1 MTERKNGGTPPW
13 AAAVRQGQQNH
24 RFDDSFVG
32 HPPTVLSRVQR
43 LASLPWLASWM
54 QQLKSEN
61 KSIHTVRSYLI
72 SAKGLASATLPGE
85 PNLSDSAIEHMNVQ
99 IMHKRIDPNNGR
111 IDVWMQ
117 SLSHLAPSTVH
128 ARLAGATHLLKWLGY
143 HIPDHIVRPKKGK
156 HLPRPLEPDEL
167 TRLRAVAQIS
177 ENPLAN
183 VVVTVLLQTGLRV
196 SELCALDDRDVNVHT
211 LSARVSSGKGDKDR
225 MVMFS
230 GSGAEVIGC
239 WRRHRNGRRTCDRD
253 AFLVNSR
260 GNRLTSRNVQKLMD
274 RLADD
279 SDIPR
284 SRLSP
289 HTLRHNFATGLLNG
303 GADIVSIQKLMGHT
317 NITATRVYLDV
328 TDPALREV
336 YNRAQ
341 ANELEELLSRE
352 RDAGTEDVAEVE
364 TVEDADQISIDPA
377 ELA

>member
-1 MTERKNGGTPPW
+1 MTEQENGGTPPW

-24 RFDDSFVG
+24 RFDDSIVG
-32 HPPTVLSRVQR
+32 HPPTVPSRVLR
-43 LASLPWLASWM
+43 LASLPWLESWM

-61 KSIHTVRSYLI
+61 KSEHTVRSYLI
-72 SAKGLASATLPGE
+72 SAKGLASATLAGE
-85 PNLSDSAIEHMNVQ
+85 PELSDSAIEHMNVQ
-99 IMHKRIDPNNGR
+99 IMHNRIDPNNGR
-111 IDVWMQ
+111 IDVWVQ
-117 SLSHLAPSTVH
+117 SLSNLAPSTVH

-143 HIPDHIVRPKKGK
+143 HMPDHIVRPKKGK

-167 TRLRAVAQIS
+167 ARLREVARIS

-196 SELCALDDRDVNVHT
+196 SELCTLDDRDVNVHT

-225 MVMFS
+225 IVMFS
-230 GSGAEVIGC
+230 QPGADVIGC
-239 WRRHRNGRRTCDRD
+239 WRRHRNGRRTCDHD

-274 RLADD
+274 KLADD

-284 SRLSP
+284 PRLSP

-317 NITATRVYLDV
+317 NITATRVYLDI
-328 TDPALREV
+328 TDPTLREV

-341 ANELEELLSRE
+341 ANELLEHISRE
-352 RDAGTEDVAEVE
+352 EEE
-364 TVEDADQISIDPA
+364 TDADLDGAKIAETQPDPA
-377 ELA
+377 GHL

>member
-1 MTERKNGGTPPW
+1 MTEQENGGTPPW

-24 RFDDSFVG
+24 RFDDSIVG
-32 HPPTVLSRVQR
+32 HPPTVPSRVQR
-43 LASLPWLASWM
+43 LASLPWLESWM

-61 KSIHTVRSYLI
+61 KSEHTVRSYLI
-72 SAKGLASATLPGE
+72 SAKGLASATLAGE
-85 PNLSDSAIEHMNVQ
+85 PELSDSAIEHMNVQ
-99 IMHKRIDPNNGR
+99 IMHNRIDPNNGR
-111 IDVWMQ
+111 IDVWVQ
-117 SLSHLAPSTVH
+117 SLSNLAPSTVH

-143 HIPDHIVRPKKGK
+143 HMPDHIVRPKKGK

-167 TRLRAVAQIS
+167 ARLRVVAQRS

-225 MVMFS
+225 IVMFS
-230 GSGAEVIGC
+230 QPGADVIGC
-239 WRRHRNGRRTCDRD
+239 WRRHRNGRRTCDHD

-274 RLADD
+274 KLADD

-284 SRLSP
+284 PRLSP

-317 NITATRVYLDV
+317 NITATRVYLDI
-328 TDPALREV
+328 TDPTLREV

-341 ANELEELLSRE
+341 ANELLEHISRE
-352 RDAGTEDVAEVE
+352 EEE
-364 TVEDADQISIDPA
+364 TDADLDGAKIADTQPDPA
-377 ELA
+377 GHL

>member
-1 MTERKNGGTPPW
+1 MTEQENGGTPPW

-24 RFDDSFVG
+24 RFDDSIVG
-32 HPPTVLSRVQR
+32 HPPTVPSRVQR
-43 LASLPWLASWM
+43 LASLPWLESWM

-61 KSIHTVRSYLI
+61 KSEHTVRSYLI
-72 SAKGLASATLPGE
+72 SAKGLASATLAGE
-85 PNLSDSAIEHMNVQ
+85 PELSDSAIEHMNVQ
-99 IMHKRIDPNNGR
+99 IMHNRIDPNNGR
-111 IDVWMQ
+111 IDVWVQ
-117 SLSHLAPSTVH
+117 SLSNLAPSTVH

-143 HIPDHIVRPKKGK
+143 HMPDHIVRPKKGK

-167 TRLRAVAQIS
+167 ARLREVAQRS

-225 MVMFS
+225 IVMFS
-230 GSGAEVIGC
+230 QPGADVIGC
-239 WRRHRNGRRTCDRD
+239 WRRHRNGRRTCDHD

-274 RLADD
+274 KLADD

-284 SRLSP
+284 PRLSP

-317 NITATRVYLDV
+317 NITATRVYLDI
-328 TDPALREV
+328 TDPTLREV

-341 ANELEELLSRE
+341 ANELLEHISRE
-352 RDAGTEDVAEVE
+352 EEE
-364 TVEDADQISIDPA
+364 TDADLDGAKIAETQPDPA
-377 ELA
+377 GHL

>member
-1 MTERKNGGTPPW
+1 MTEQENGGTPPW

-24 RFDDSFVG
+24 RFDDSSVG
-32 HPPTVLSRVQR
+32 HPPTVPSRVQR
-43 LASLPWLASWM
+43 LASLPWLESWM

-61 KSIHTVRSYLI
+61 KSEHTVRSYLI
-72 SAKGLASATLPGE
+72 SAKGLASATLAGE
-85 PNLSDSAIEHMNVQ
+85 PELSDSAIEHMNVQ
-99 IMHKRIDPNNGR
+99 IMHNRIDPNNGR
-111 IDVWMQ
+111 IDVWVQ
-117 SLSHLAPSTVH
+117 SLSNLAPSTVH

-143 HIPDHIVRPKKGK
+143 HMPDHIVRPKKGK

-167 TRLRAVAQIS
+167 ARLRVVAQRS

-225 MVMFS
+225 IVMFS
-230 GSGAEVIGC
+230 QPGADVIGC
-239 WRRHRNGRRTCDRD
+239 WRRHRNGRRTCDHD

-274 RLADD
+274 KLADD

-284 SRLSP
+284 PRLSP

-317 NITATRVYLDV
+317 NITATRVYLDI
-328 TDPALREV
+328 TDPTLREV

-341 ANELEELLSRE
+341 ANELLEHISRE
-352 RDAGTEDVAEVE
+352 EEE
-364 TVEDADQISIDPA
+364 TDADLDGAKIAETQPDPA
-377 ELA
+377 GHL

>member
-24 RFDDSFVG
+24 RFDDSIVG
-32 HPPTVLSRVQR
+32 HPPTVPSRVQR
-43 LASLPWLASWM
+43 LASLPWLESWM

-61 KSIHTVRSYLI
+61 KSEHTVRSYLI
-72 SAKGLASATLPGE
+72 SAKGLASATLAGE
-85 PNLSDSAIEHMNVQ
+85 PELSDSAIEHMNVQ
-99 IMHKRIDPNNGR
+99 IMHNRIDPNNGR
-111 IDVWMQ
+111 IDVWVQ
-117 SLSHLAPSTVH
+117 SLSNLAPSTVH

-143 HIPDHIVRPKKGK
+143 HMPDHIVRPKKGK

-167 TRLRAVAQIS
+167 ARLREVARKS

-196 SELCALDDRDVNVHT
+196 SELCTLDDRDVNVHT

-225 MVMFS
+225 IVMFS
-230 GSGAEVIGC
+230 QPGADVIGC

-274 RLADD
+274 KLADD

-284 SRLSP
+284 PRLSP

-317 NITATRVYLDV
+317 NITATRVYLDI
-328 TDPALREV
+328 TDPTLREV

-341 ANELEELLSRE
+341 ANELLEHISRE
-352 RDAGTEDVAEVE
+352 EEE
-364 TVEDADQISIDPA
+364 TDADLDGAKIAETQPDPA
-377 ELA
+377 GHL

>member
-24 RFDDSFVG
+24 RFDDSIVG
-32 HPPTVLSRVQR
+32 HPPTVPSRVQR
-43 LASLPWLASWM
+43 LASLPWLESWM

-61 KSIHTVRSYLI
+61 KSEHTVRSYLI
-72 SAKGLASATLPGE
+72 SAKGLASATLAGE
-85 PNLSDSAIEHMNVQ
+85 PELSDSAIEHMNVQ
-99 IMHKRIDPNNGR
+99 IMHNRIDPNNGR
-111 IDVWMQ
+111 IDVWVQ
-117 SLSHLAPSTVH
+117 SLSNLAPSTVH

-143 HIPDHIVRPKKGK
+143 HMPDHIVRPKKGK

-167 TRLRAVAQIS
+167 ARLREVARRS

-196 SELCALDDRDVNVHT
+196 SELCTLDDRDVNVHT

-225 MVMFS
+225 IVMFS
-230 GSGAEVIGC
+230 QPGADVIGC

-274 RLADD
+274 KLADD

-284 SRLSP
+284 PRLSP

-317 NITATRVYLDV
+317 NITATRVYLDI
-328 TDPALREV
+328 TDPTLREV

-341 ANELEELLSRE
+341 ANELLEHISRE
-352 RDAGTEDVAEVE
+352 EEE
-364 TVEDADQISIDPA
+364 TDADLDGAKIAETQPDPA
-377 ELA
+377 GHL

>member
-1 MTERKNGGTPPW
+1 MTEQENGGTPPW

-24 RFDDSFVG
+24 RFDDSIVG
-32 HPPTVLSRVQR
+32 HPPTVPSRVQR
-43 LASLPWLASWM
+43 LASLPGLESWM

-99 IMHKRIDPNNGR
+99 IMHNRIDPNNGR
-111 IDVWMQ
+111 IDVWVQ
-117 SLSHLAPSTVH
+117 SLSNLAPSTVH

-167 TRLRAVAQIS
+167 ARLRVVAQRS

-196 SELCALDDRDVNVHT
+196 SELCTLDDRDVNVHT

-225 MVMFS
+225 IVMFS
-230 GSGAEVIGC
+230 QPGADVIGC
-239 WRRHRNGRRTCDRD
+239 WRRHRNGRRTCDPD

-274 RLADD
+274 KLADD

-317 NITATRVYLDV
+317 NITATRVYLDI
-328 TDPALREV
+328 TDPTLREV

-341 ANELEELLSRE
+341 ANELLEHISRE
-352 RDAGTEDVAEVE
+352 EEE
-364 TVEDADQISIDPA
+364 TDADLDGAKIAETQPNPA
-377 ELA
+377 GHL

>member
-1 MTERKNGGTPPW
+1 MTEQENGGTPPW

-24 RFDDSFVG
+24 RFDDSIVG
-32 HPPTVLSRVQR
+32 HPPTVPSRVQR
-43 LASLPWLASWM
+43 LASLPWLESWM

-61 KSIHTVRSYLI
+61 KSEHTVRSYLI
-72 SAKGLASATLPGE
+72 SAKGLASATLAGE
-85 PNLSDSAIEHMNVQ
+85 PELSDSAIEHMNVQ
-99 IMHKRIDPNNGR
+99 IMHNRIDPNNGR
-111 IDVWMQ
+111 IDVWVQ
-117 SLSHLAPSTVH
+117 SLSNLAPSTVH

-143 HIPDHIVRPKKGK
+143 HMPDHIVRPKKGK

-167 TRLRAVAQIS
+167 ARLREVAQRS

-196 SELCALDDRDVNVHT
+196 SELCTLDDRDVNVHT

-225 MVMFS
+225 IVMFS
-230 GSGAEVIGC
+230 QPGADVIGC
-239 WRRHRNGRRTCDRD
+239 WRRHRNGRRTCDHD

-274 RLADD
+274 KLADD

-284 SRLSP
+284 PRLSP

-317 NITATRVYLDV
+317 NITATRVYLDI
-328 TDPALREV
+328 TDPTLREV

-341 ANELEELLSRE
+341 ANELLEHISRE
-352 RDAGTEDVAEVE
+352 EEE
-364 TVEDADQISIDPA
+364 TDADLDGAKIAETQPDPA
-377 ELA
+377 GHL

>member
-1 MTERKNGGTPPW
+1 MTEQENGGTPPW

-24 RFDDSFVG
+24 RFDDSIVG
-32 HPPTVLSRVQR
+32 HPPTVPSRVQR
-43 LASLPWLASWM
+43 LASLPWLESWM

-61 KSIHTVRSYLI
+61 KSEHTVRSYLI
-72 SAKGLASATLPGE
+72 SAKGLASATLAGE
-85 PNLSDSAIEHMNVQ
+85 PELSDSAIEHMNVQ
-99 IMHKRIDPNNGR
+99 IMHNRIDPNNGR
-111 IDVWMQ
+111 IDVWVQ
-117 SLSHLAPSTVH
+117 SLSNLAPSTVH

-143 HIPDHIVRPKKGK
+143 HMPDHIVRPKKGK

-167 TRLRAVAQIS
+167 ARLREVARRS

-196 SELCALDDRDVNVHT
+196 SELCTLDDRDVNVHT

-225 MVMFS
+225 IVMFS
-230 GSGAEVIGC
+230 QPGADVIGC
-239 WRRHRNGRRTCDRD
+239 WRRHRNGRRTCDHD

-274 RLADD
+274 KLADD

-284 SRLSP
+284 PRLSP

-317 NITATRVYLDV
+317 NITATRVYLDI
-328 TDPALREV
+328 TDPTLREV

-341 ANELEELLSRE
+341 ANELLEHISRE
-352 RDAGTEDVAEVE
+352 EEE
-364 TVEDADQISIDPA
+364 TDADLDGAKIAETQPDPA
-377 ELA
+377 GHL

>member
-1 MTERKNGGTPPW
+1 MTEQENGGTPPW

-24 RFDDSFVG
+24 RFDDSIVG
-32 HPPTVLSRVQR
+32 HPPTVPSRVQR
-43 LASLPWLASWM
+43 LASLPWLESWM

-61 KSIHTVRSYLI
+61 KSEHTVRSYLI
-72 SAKGLASATLPGE
+72 SAKGLASATLAGE
-85 PNLSDSAIEHMNVQ
+85 PELSDSAIEHMNVQ
-99 IMHKRIDPNNGR
+99 IMHNRIDPNNGR
-111 IDVWMQ
+111 IDVWVQ
-117 SLSHLAPSTVH
+117 SLSNLAPSTVH

-143 HIPDHIVRPKKGK
+143 HMPDHIVRPKKGK

-167 TRLRAVAQIS
+167 ARLRVVAQRS

-225 MVMFS
+225 IVMFS
-230 GSGAEVIGC
+230 QPGADVIGC
-239 WRRHRNGRRTCDRD
+239 WRRHRNGRRTCNPD

-274 RLADD
+274 KLADD

-284 SRLSP
+284 PRLSP

-317 NITATRVYLDV
+317 NITATRVYLDI
-328 TDPALREV
+328 TDPTLREV

-341 ANELEELLSRE
+341 ANELLEHISRE
-352 RDAGTEDVAEVE
+352 EEE
-364 TVEDADQISIDPA
+364 TDADLDGAKIAETQPDPA
-377 ELA
+377 GHL

>member
-1 MTERKNGGTPPW
+1 MTEQENGGTPPW

-24 RFDDSFVG
+24 RFDDSIVG
-32 HPPTVLSRVQR
+32 HPPTVPSRVQR
-43 LASLPWLASWM
+43 LASLPWLESWM

-61 KSIHTVRSYLI
+61 KSEHTVRSYLI
-72 SAKGLASATLPGE
+72 SAKGLASATLAGE
-85 PNLSDSAIEHMNVQ
+85 PELSDSAIEHMNVQ
-99 IMHKRIDPNNGR
+99 IMHNRIDPNNGR
-111 IDVWMQ
+111 IDVWVQ
-117 SLSHLAPSTVH
+117 SLSNLAPSTVH

-143 HIPDHIVRPKKGK
+143 HMPDHIVRPKKGK

-167 TRLRAVAQIS
+167 ARLRVVAQRS

-196 SELCALDDRDVNVHT
+196 SELCTLDDRDVNVHT

-225 MVMFS
+225 IVMFS
-230 GSGAEVIGC
+230 QPGADVIGC
-239 WRRHRNGRRTCDRD
+239 WRRHRNGRRTCDHD

-274 RLADD
+274 KLADD

-284 SRLSP
+284 PRLSP

-317 NITATRVYLDV
+317 NITATRVYLDI
-328 TDPALREV
+328 TDPTLREV

-341 ANELEELLSRE
+341 ANELLEHISRE
-352 RDAGTEDVAEVE
+352 EEE
-364 TVEDADQISIDPA
+364 TDADLDGAKIAETQPDPA
-377 ELA
+377 GHL

>member
-1 MTERKNGGTPPW
+1 
-13 AAAVRQGQQNH
+13 
-24 RFDDSFVG
+24 
-32 HPPTVLSRVQR
+32 
-43 LASLPWLASWM
+43 M

-61 KSIHTVRSYLI
+61 KSEHTVRSYLI
-72 SAKGLASATLPGE
+72 SAKGLASATLAGE
-85 PNLSDSAIEHMNVQ
+85 PELSDSAIEHMNVQ
-99 IMHKRIDPNNGR
+99 IMHNRIDPNNGR
-111 IDVWMQ
+111 IDVWVQ
-117 SLSHLAPSTVH
+117 SLSNLAPSTVH

-143 HIPDHIVRPKKGK
+143 HMPDHIVRPKKGK

-167 TRLRAVAQIS
+167 ARLRVVAQRS

-196 SELCALDDRDVNVHT
+196 SELCTLDDRDVNVHT
-211 LSARVSSGKGDKDR
+211 LSARVTSGKGDKDR

-230 GSGAEVIGC
+230 ESGADVIGC

-284 SRLSP
+284 PRLSP

-317 NITATRVYLDV
+317 NITATRVYLDI

-341 ANELEELLSRE
+341 ANELLEHISRE
-352 RDAGTEDVAEVE
+352 EEE
-364 TVEDADQISIDPA
+364 TDADLDGAKIAETQPDPA
-377 ELA
+377 GHL

>member
-1 MTERKNGGTPPW
+1 MTEQENGGTPPW

-24 RFDDSFVG
+24 RFDDSIVG
-32 HPPTVLSRVQR
+32 HPPTVPSRVQR
-43 LASLPWLASWM
+43 LASLPWLESWM

-61 KSIHTVRSYLI
+61 KSEHTVRSYLI
-72 SAKGLASATLPGE
+72 SAKGLASATLVGE
-85 PNLSDSAIEHMNVQ
+85 PELSDSAIEHMNVQ
-99 IMHKRIDPNNGR
+99 IMHNRIDPNNGR
-111 IDVWMQ
+111 IDVWVQ
-117 SLSHLAPSTVH
+117 SLSNLAPSTVH

-143 HIPDHIVRPKKGK
+143 HMPDHIVRPKKGK

-167 TRLRAVAQIS
+167 ARLRVVAQRS

-225 MVMFS
+225 IVMFS
-230 GSGAEVIGC
+230 QPGADVIGC
-239 WRRHRNGRRTCDRD
+239 WRRHRNGRRTCDHD

-274 RLADD
+274 KLADD

-284 SRLSP
+284 PRLSP

-317 NITATRVYLDV
+317 NITATRVYLDI
-328 TDPALREV
+328 TDPTLREV

-341 ANELEELLSRE
+341 ANELLEHISRE
-352 RDAGTEDVAEVE
+352 EEE
-364 TVEDADQISIDPA
+364 TDADLDGAKIAETQPDPA
-377 ELA
+377 GHL

>member
-1 MTERKNGGTPPW
+1 MTERKSGGASPW

-24 RFDDSFVG
+24 RFDDSIVG
-32 HPPTVLSRVQR
+32 HPPTVPSRVQR
-43 LASLPWLASWM
+43 LASLPWLDSWK
-54 QQLKSEN
+54 QQLKAEN
-61 KSIHTVRSYLI
+61 KSEHTVRSYLI
-72 SAKGLASATLPGE
+72 SAMGLASATLPGE
-85 PNLSDSAIEHMNVQ
+85 PRLSGSAIEHMNVQ
-99 IMHKRIDPNNGR
+99 IMHNRIDPNNGR
-111 IDVWMQ
+111 IDAWMQ
-117 SLSHLAPSTVH
+117 SLSNLAPSTVN

-143 HIPDHIVRPKKGK
+143 HMPDHIVRPKKGK

-167 TRLRAVAQIS
+167 AQLRVVAKRS

-211 LSARVSSGKGDKDR
+211 LSARVTSGKGDKDR

-230 GSGAEVIGC
+230 ESGAKVIEC
-239 WRRHRNGRRTCDRD
+239 WRRHRDGRRKCDPD
-253 AFLVNSR
+253 AFMVNSR

-274 RLADD
+274 KLADD

-317 NITATRVYLDV
+317 NITATRVYLDI
-328 TDPALREV
+328 TDPTLREV

-341 ANELEELLSRE
+341 ANELGEQLSRE
-352 RDAGTEDVAEVE
+352 EEE
-364 TVEDADQISIDPA
+364 ADTDLEEAKIADPA
-377 ELA
+377 

>member
-1 MTERKNGGTPPW
+1 MTEQENGGTPPW

-24 RFDDSFVG
+24 RFDDSIVG
-32 HPPTVLSRVQR
+32 HPPTVPSRVQR
-43 LASLPWLASWM
+43 LASLPWLESWM

-61 KSIHTVRSYLI
+61 KSEHTVRSYLI
-72 SAKGLASATLPGE
+72 SAKGLASATLAGE
-85 PNLSDSAIEHMNVQ
+85 PELSDSAIEHMNVQ
-99 IMHKRIDPNNGR
+99 IMHNRIDPNNGR
-111 IDVWMQ
+111 IDVWVQ
-117 SLSHLAPSTVH
+117 SLSNLAPSTVH

-143 HIPDHIVRPKKGK
+143 HMPDHIVRPKKGK

-167 TRLRAVAQIS
+167 ARLREVARIS

-225 MVMFS
+225 IVMFS
-230 GSGAEVIGC
+230 QPGADVIGC
-239 WRRHRNGRRTCDRD
+239 WRRHRNGRRTCDHD

-274 RLADD
+274 KLADD

-284 SRLSP
+284 PRLSP

-317 NITATRVYLDV
+317 NITATRVYLDI
-328 TDPALREV
+328 TDPTLREV

-341 ANELEELLSRE
+341 ANELLEHISRE
-352 RDAGTEDVAEVE
+352 EEE
-364 TVEDADQISIDPA
+364 TDADLDGAKIAETQPDPA
-377 ELA
+377 GHL

>member
-1 MTERKNGGTPPW
+1 MTEQENGGTPPW

-24 RFDDSFVG
+24 RFDDSIVG
-32 HPPTVLSRVQR
+32 HPPTVPSRVQR
-43 LASLPWLASWM
+43 LASLPWLDSWK
-54 QQLKSEN
+54 QQLKAEN
-61 KSIHTVRSYLI
+61 KSEHTVRSYLI
-72 SAKGLASATLPGE
+72 SAMGLASATLPGE
-85 PNLSDSAIEHMNVQ
+85 PGLSGSAIEHMNVQ
-99 IMHKRIDPNNGR
+99 IMHNRIDPNNGR
-111 IDVWMQ
+111 IDAWMQ
-117 SLSHLAPSTVH
+117 SLSNLAPSTVN

-143 HIPDHIVRPKKGK
+143 HMPDHIVRPKKGK

-167 TRLRAVAQIS
+167 ARLREVAQRS

-196 SELCALDDRDVNVHT
+196 SELCTLDDRDVNVHT

-225 MVMFS
+225 IVMFS
-230 GSGAEVIGC
+230 QPGADVIGC

-274 RLADD
+274 KLADD

-284 SRLSP
+284 PRLSP

-317 NITATRVYLDV
+317 NITATRVYLDI
-328 TDPALREV
+328 TDPTLREV

-341 ANELEELLSRE
+341 ANELLEQISRE
-352 RDAGTEDVAEVE
+352 EEE
-364 TVEDADQISIDPA
+364 TDADLDGAKIADTQPDPA
-377 ELA
+377 GHL

>member
-1 MTERKNGGTPPW
+1 MTEQENGGTPPW

-24 RFDDSFVG
+24 RFDDSIVG
-32 HPPTVLSRVQR
+32 HPPTVPSRVKR
-43 LASLPWLASWM
+43 LASLPWLDSWK

-61 KSIHTVRSYLI
+61 KSEHTVRSYLI

-85 PNLSDSAIEHMNVQ
+85 PELSDSAIEHMNVQ
-99 IMHKRIDPNNGR
+99 IMHNRIDPNNGR
-111 IDVWMQ
+111 IDVWVQ
-117 SLSHLAPSTVH
+117 SLSNLAPSTVH
-128 ARLAGATHLLKWLGY
+128 ARMAGATHLLKWLGY
-143 HIPDHIVRPKKGK
+143 HMPDHIVRPKKGK

-167 TRLRAVAQIS
+167 ARLRVVAQRS

-225 MVMFS
+225 IVMFS
-230 GSGAEVIGC
+230 EPGADVIGC

-274 RLADD
+274 KLADD

-284 SRLSP
+284 PRLSP

-317 NITATRVYLDV
+317 NITATRVYLDI
-328 TDPALREV
+328 TDPTLREV

-341 ANELEELLSRE
+341 ANELGEQLSRE
-352 RDAGTEDVAEVE
+352 EEEA
-364 TVEDADQISIDPA
+364 DADLDGAKIAETQPDPA
-377 ELA
+377 GHL

>member
-1 MTERKNGGTPPW
+1 MTEQENGGTPPW

-24 RFDDSFVG
+24 RFDDSIVG
-32 HPPTVLSRVQR
+32 HPPTVPSRVQR
-43 LASLPWLASWM
+43 LASLPWLESWM

-61 KSIHTVRSYLI
+61 KSEHTVRSYLI
-72 SAKGLASATLPGE
+72 SAKGLASATLAGE
-85 PNLSDSAIEHMNVQ
+85 PELSDSAIEHMNVQ
-99 IMHKRIDPNNGR
+99 IMHNRIDPNNGR
-111 IDVWMQ
+111 IDVWVQ
-117 SLSHLAPSTVH
+117 SLSNLAPSTVH

-143 HIPDHIVRPKKGK
+143 HMPDHIVRPKKGK

-167 TRLRAVAQIS
+167 ARLREVARRS

-225 MVMFS
+225 IVMFS
-230 GSGAEVIGC
+230 QPGADVIGC
-239 WRRHRNGRRTCDRD
+239 WRRHRNGRRTCDPD

-274 RLADD
+274 KLADD

-284 SRLSP
+284 PRLSP

-317 NITATRVYLDV
+317 NITATRVYLDI
-328 TDPALREV
+328 TDPTLREV

-341 ANELEELLSRE
+341 ANELLEHISRE
-352 RDAGTEDVAEVE
+352 EEE
-364 TVEDADQISIDPA
+364 TDADLDGAKIAETQPDPA
-377 ELA
+377 GHL

>member
-1 MTERKNGGTPPW
+1 MTEQENGGTPPW

-24 RFDDSFVG
+24 RFDDSIVG
-32 HPPTVLSRVQR
+32 HPPTVPSRVQR
-43 LASLPWLASWM
+43 LASLPWLESWM

-61 KSIHTVRSYLI
+61 KSEHTVRSYLI
-72 SAKGLASATLPGE
+72 SAKGLASATLAGE
-85 PNLSDSAIEHMNVQ
+85 PELSDSAIEHMNVQ
-99 IMHKRIDPNNGR
+99 IMHNRIDPNNGR
-111 IDVWMQ
+111 IDVWVQ
-117 SLSHLAPSTVH
+117 SLSNLAPSTVH

-143 HIPDHIVRPKKGK
+143 HMPDHIVRPKKGK

-167 TRLRAVAQIS
+167 ARLRVVAQRS

-225 MVMFS
+225 IVMFS
-230 GSGAEVIGC
+230 QPGADVIGC
-239 WRRHRNGRRTCDRD
+239 WRRHRNGRRTCDHD

-274 RLADD
+274 KLADD

-284 SRLSP
+284 PRLSP

-317 NITATRVYLDV
+317 NITATRVYLDI
-328 TDPALREV
+328 TDPTLREV

-341 ANELEELLSRE
+341 ANELLEHISRE
-352 RDAGTEDVAEVE
+352 EEE
-364 TVEDADQISIDPA
+364 TDADLDGAKIAETQPDPA
-377 ELA
+377 GHL

>member
-1 MTERKNGGTPPW
+1 MTEQENGGTPPW

-24 RFDDSFVG
+24 RFDDSIVG
-32 HPPTVLSRVQR
+32 HPPTVPSRVQR
-43 LASLPWLASWM
+43 LASLPWLESWM

-61 KSIHTVRSYLI
+61 KSEHTVRSYLI
-72 SAKGLASATLPGE
+72 SAKGLASATLAGE
-85 PNLSDSAIEHMNVQ
+85 PELSDSAIEHMNVQ
-99 IMHKRIDPNNGR
+99 IMHNRIDPNNGR
-111 IDVWMQ
+111 IDVWVQ
-117 SLSHLAPSTVH
+117 SLSNLAPSTVH

-143 HIPDHIVRPKKGK
+143 HMPDHIVRPKKGK

-167 TRLRAVAQIS
+167 ARLRVVAQRS

-196 SELCALDDRDVNVHT
+196 SELCTLDDRDVNVHT

-225 MVMFS
+225 IVMFS
-230 GSGAEVIGC
+230 QPGADVIGC
-239 WRRHRNGRRTCDRD
+239 WRRHRNGRRTCDPD

-274 RLADD
+274 KLADD

-284 SRLSP
+284 PRLSP

-317 NITATRVYLDV
+317 NITATRVYLDI
-328 TDPALREV
+328 TDPTLREV

-341 ANELEELLSRE
+341 ANELLEHISRE
-352 RDAGTEDVAEVE
+352 EEE
-364 TVEDADQISIDPA
+364 TDADLDGAKIAETQPDPA
-377 ELA
+377 GHL

>member
-1 MTERKNGGTPPW
+1 MTEQENGGTPPW

-24 RFDDSFVG
+24 RFDDSIVG
-32 HPPTVLSRVQR
+32 HPPTVPSRVQR
-43 LASLPWLASWM
+43 LASLPWLESWM

-61 KSIHTVRSYLI
+61 KSEHTVRSYLI
-72 SAKGLASATLPGE
+72 SAKGLASATLAGE
-85 PNLSDSAIEHMNVQ
+85 PELSDSAIEHMNVQ
-99 IMHKRIDPNNGR
+99 IMHNRIDPNNGR
-111 IDVWMQ
+111 IDVWVQ
-117 SLSHLAPSTVH
+117 SLSNLAPSTVH

-143 HIPDHIVRPKKGK
+143 HMPDHIVRPKKGK

-167 TRLRAVAQIS
+167 ARLREVARKS

-225 MVMFS
+225 IVMFS
-230 GSGAEVIGC
+230 QPGADVIGC
-239 WRRHRNGRRTCDRD
+239 WRRHRNGRRTCDPD
-253 AFLVNSR
+253 AFLFNSR
-260 GNRLTSRNVQKLMD
+260 ANRLTSRNVQKLMD
-274 RLADD
+274 KLADD

-284 SRLSP
+284 PRLSP

-317 NITATRVYLDV
+317 NITATRVYLDI
-328 TDPALREV
+328 TDPTLREV

-341 ANELEELLSRE
+341 ANELLEHISRE
-352 RDAGTEDVAEVE
+352 EEE
-364 TVEDADQISIDPA
+364 TDADLDGAKIAETQPDPA
-377 ELA
+377 GHL

>member
-1 MTERKNGGTPPW
+1 MTEQENGGTPPW

-24 RFDDSFVG
+24 RFDDSIVG
-32 HPPTVLSRVQR
+32 HPPTVPSRVQR
-43 LASLPWLASWM
+43 LASLPWLESWM

-61 KSIHTVRSYLI
+61 KSEHTVRSYLI
-72 SAKGLASATLPGE
+72 SAKGLASATLAGE
-85 PNLSDSAIEHMNVQ
+85 PELSDSAIEHMNVQ
-99 IMHKRIDPNNGR
+99 IMHNRIDPNNGR
-111 IDVWMQ
+111 IDVWVQ
-117 SLSHLAPSTVH
+117 SLSNLAPSTVH

-143 HIPDHIVRPKKGK
+143 HMPDHIVRPKKGK

-167 TRLRAVAQIS
+167 ARLREGARIS

-225 MVMFS
+225 IVMFS
-230 GSGAEVIGC
+230 QPGADVIGC
-239 WRRHRNGRRTCDRD
+239 WRRHRNGRRTCDHD

-274 RLADD
+274 KLADD

-284 SRLSP
+284 PRLSP

-317 NITATRVYLDV
+317 NITATRVYLDI
-328 TDPALREV
+328 TDPTLREV

-341 ANELEELLSRE
+341 ANELLEHISRE
-352 RDAGTEDVAEVE
+352 EEE
-364 TVEDADQISIDPA
+364 TDADLDGAKIAETQPDPA
-377 ELA
+377 GHL

>member
-1 MTERKNGGTPPW
+1 MTEQENGGTPPW

-24 RFDDSFVG
+24 RFDDSIVG
-32 HPPTVLSRVQR
+32 HPPTVPSRVQR
-43 LASLPWLASWM
+43 LASLPWLESWM

-61 KSIHTVRSYLI
+61 KSEHTVRSYLI
-72 SAKGLASATLPGE
+72 SAKGLASATLAGE
-85 PNLSDSAIEHMNVQ
+85 PELSDSAIEHMNVQ
-99 IMHKRIDPNNGR
+99 IMHNRIDPNNGR
-111 IDVWMQ
+111 IDVWVQ
-117 SLSHLAPSTVH
+117 SLSNLAPSTVH

-143 HIPDHIVRPKKGK
+143 HMPDHIVRPKKGK

-167 TRLRAVAQIS
+167 ARLRVVAQRS

-225 MVMFS
+225 IVMFS
-230 GSGAEVIGC
+230 QPGADVIGC
-239 WRRHRNGRRTCDRD
+239 WRRHRNGRRTCDPD

-274 RLADD
+274 KLADD

-317 NITATRVYLDV
+317 NITATRVYLDI
-328 TDPALREV
+328 TDPTLREV

-341 ANELEELLSRE
+341 ANELLEHISRE
-352 RDAGTEDVAEVE
+352 EEE
-364 TVEDADQISIDPA
+364 TDADLDGAKIAETQPDPA
-377 ELA
+377 GHL

>member
-1 MTERKNGGTPPW
+1 MTEQENGGTPPW

-24 RFDDSFVG
+24 RFDDSIVG
-32 HPPTVLSRVQR
+32 HPPTVPSRVQR
-43 LASLPWLASWM
+43 LASLPWLESWM

-61 KSIHTVRSYLI
+61 KSEHTVRSYLI
-72 SAKGLASATLPGE
+72 SAKGLASATLAGE
-85 PNLSDSAIEHMNVQ
+85 PELSDSAIEHMNVQ
-99 IMHKRIDPNNGR
+99 IMHNRIDPNNGR
-111 IDVWMQ
+111 IDVWVQ
-117 SLSHLAPSTVH
+117 SLSNLAPSTVH

-143 HIPDHIVRPKKGK
+143 HMPDHIVRPKKGK

-167 TRLRAVAQIS
+167 ARLREVARIS

-196 SELCALDDRDVNVHT
+196 SELCTLDDRDVNVHT

-230 GSGAEVIGC
+230 ESGAKVIGC
-239 WRRHRNGRRTCDRD
+239 WRRHRNGRRTCDHD

-274 RLADD
+274 KLADD

-284 SRLSP
+284 PRLSP

-317 NITATRVYLDV
+317 NITATRVYLDI
-328 TDPALREV
+328 TDPTLREV

-341 ANELEELLSRE
+341 ANELLEHISRE
-352 RDAGTEDVAEVE
+352 EEE
-364 TVEDADQISIDPA
+364 TDADLDGAKIAETQPDPA
-377 ELA
+377 GHL

>member
-1 MTERKNGGTPPW
+1 MTEQENGGTPPW

-24 RFDDSFVG
+24 RFDDSIVG
-32 HPPTVLSRVQR
+32 HPPTVPSRVQR
-43 LASLPWLASWM
+43 LASLPWLESWM

-61 KSIHTVRSYLI
+61 KSEHTVRSYLI
-72 SAKGLASATLPGE
+72 SAKGLASATLAGE
-85 PNLSDSAIEHMNVQ
+85 PELSDSAIEHMNVQ
-99 IMHKRIDPNNGR
+99 IMHNRIDPNNGR
-111 IDVWMQ
+111 IDVWVQ
-117 SLSHLAPSTVH
+117 SLSNLAPSTVH

-143 HIPDHIVRPKKGK
+143 HMPDHIVRPKKGK

-167 TRLRAVAQIS
+167 ARLREVARKS

-196 SELCALDDRDVNVHT
+196 SELCTLDDRDVNVHT

-225 MVMFS
+225 IVMFS
-230 GSGAEVIGC
+230 QPGADVIGC

-274 RLADD
+274 KLADD

-284 SRLSP
+284 PRLSP

-317 NITATRVYLDV
+317 NITATRVYLDI
-328 TDPALREV
+328 TDPTLREV

-341 ANELEELLSRE
+341 ANELLEHISRE
-352 RDAGTEDVAEVE
+352 EEE
-364 TVEDADQISIDPA
+364 TDADLDGAKIAETQPDPA
-377 ELA
+377 GHL